1 MNQMIKSNYQVG
13 NTLEMLCGPC
23 DIDQIHTIEAVTK
36 GGKIT
41 KVICNVCSSTSSFTR
56 GVKSTVTVGTGR
68 TASPYDRTRRYRRG
82 QAMMHS
88 IFGHVEVTAV
98 IDPQK
103 IDVVFG
109 DRTRRLIHD
118 LR

>member
-1 MNQMIKSNYQVG
+1 MSQEKYSVG
-13 NTLEMLCGPC
+13 DTLEMLCSSC
-23 DIDQIHTIEAVTK
+23 DVDQPHTVEAVTK
-36 GGKIT
+36 SGKIS
-41 KVICNVCSSTSSFTR
+41 KVICNLCSSTSSFTR

-68 TASPYDRTRRYRRG
+68 TASPYDRTRKYRRG
-82 QAMMHS
+82 QAMMHN
-88 IFGHVEVTAV
+88 IFGHGEVTAV

-118 LR
+118 QH

>member
-1 MNQMIKSNYQVG
+1 MSQEKYSVG
-13 NTLEMLCGPC
+13 DTIEMLCSSC
-23 DIDQIHTIEAVTK
+23 DVDQAHTVEAVTK
-36 GGKIT
+36 TGKIS
-41 KVICNVCSSTSSFTR
+41 KVICNLCSSTSSFTR

-88 IFGHVEVTAV
+88 IFGHGEVTAV

-118 LR
+118 QR